1 MIALT
6 NPPFIGTDNLSMSPV
21 DTYTDVPFKWR
32 VTKRVSRDRPAN
44 HDHVESPVKKTT
56 ILIFIATRV
65 SCRCFKISFAI
76 SIIFAVLYC
85 HYCC

>member
-32 VTKRVSRDRPAN
+32 VTKRVSRYRPTN
-44 HDHVESPVKKTT
+44 HDHVESPMKKNYN
-56 ILIFIATRV
+56 INIHRHE
-65 SCRCFKISFAI
+65 SFLPLFQDI
-76 SIIFAVLYC
+76 VRYFYYL
-85 HYCC
+85 